1 MDESEVILIC
11 HVTFLQKKNFCVK
24 KCDGRNSDLESLIRS
39 KSGIRFENCNIQ
51 PYYFDKVLPCCTISS
66 EKNIFTSFFKLNGII
81 SNKHKFPDLK
91 KVSKRGHLDLEFDR
105 NRERN
110 INTIYFP

>member
-1 MDESEVILIC
+1 MPC
-11 HVTFLQKKNFCVK
+11 HISSKKNFCVK

-66 EKNIFTSFFKLNGII
+66 EKIIFTSFFKLNGII

-105 NRERN
+105 DRERN